1 MFSVEK
7 LVMYH
12 LQEGGH
18 TQSQSVV
25 SIYLHILTYIVF
37 TQLNEN
43 PALHCKDSGVGG
55 WAARWLTDRE

>member
-1 MFSVEK
+1 
-7 LVMYH
+7 MYH